1 MAITDLPA
9 HTRQRI
15 DEIRTYH
22 VPAVR
27 TWWQRLL
34 RKPPLCTMCAV
45 PIGRCQQRKWADDVS
60 AGRRPPAGIPQP
72 RRRAAWWEV

>member
-1 MAITDLPA
+1 MITDLPA

-15 DEIRTYH
+15 DEIRTFH

-27 TWWQRLL
+27 TRWQRIL

-45 PIGRCQQRKWADDVS
+45 PIGRCLQRKWADQVS
-60 AGRRPPAGIPQP
+60 SGACQPAGIPRP
-72 RRRAAWWEV
+72 RPATWWEY